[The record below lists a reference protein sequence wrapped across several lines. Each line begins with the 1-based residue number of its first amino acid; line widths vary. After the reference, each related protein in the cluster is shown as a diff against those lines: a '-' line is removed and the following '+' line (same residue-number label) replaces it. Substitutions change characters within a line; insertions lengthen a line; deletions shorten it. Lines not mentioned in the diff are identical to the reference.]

1 MSKPKLRAI
10 IADDEMHIRLYLR
23 SILES
28 MNMEVVGEATN
39 GNEAIKLYSEKK
51 PNFLLLDL
59 NMPVKNGDEAL
70 KEIMT
75 DYPDALVI
83 ILTATVD
90 KKTVETLIDLGA
102 SNFIRKDTSVAEMK
116 KILKETWDSY
126 RKDRKQS

>member
-1 MSKPKLRAI
+1 MGKSKLKAI

-23 SILES
+23 RILES

-39 GNEAIKLYSEKK
+39 GKEAIELFRKKK

-70 KEIMT
+70 KEIMIEF
-75 DYPDALVI
+75 PEALVI

-90 KKTVETLIDLGA
+90 KTTVETLIDLGA
-102 SNFIRKDTSVAEMK
+102 SNFIRKDTSIAEMK

-126 RKDRKQS
+126 RTTRK